1 MNEIEEKLWAI
12 SEEKNKILKQ
22 YKELNDMP
30 KGVFTRYRELMA
42 EETKWLDELVIQIEL
57 KKLQAKR

>member
-30 KGVFTRYRELMA
+30 KEVFTRYRELMA